1 MRTSITSRYNYAAR
15 AQHFRP
21 SPVRGVFDI
30 SMKPGMISLAGGNP
44 DLTVLPLEQLGDAS
58 ARLIRDRGT
67 EVLQYGTGA
76 GVDELREAL
85 TDLMSLSGIRS
96 DADDLLVTSGS
107 QMGIELITTMLCEP
121 GDVVLA
127 ESPTFVGAIG
137 TFLGLEADV
146 VHVDSDDEGLIPAAL
161 RERIRAVHASGKK
174 IGFLY
179 TIPSF
184 SNPTGIRL
192 SLERRRQI
200 VDICRE
206 EGVQIVEDDPYG
218 IISFDGSVVP
228 AMRSLDDSVV
238 YLGTMSKI
246 YSPGLR
252 VGWMLAPRELRD
264 RLQLAS
270 EATTICASVL
280 SQHLALEFLTKFDWR
295 ASVETATGRYRSRAA
310 ALVEGLEEH
319 MPSDVRWTNP
329 TGGFFT
335 WLTLDRDINTESL
348 LQRGIDDGI
357 VFIPGTAFYADGQG
371 TDTIRLAYSLAS
383 EQDLREGARRLAGVI
398 G

>member
-1 MRTSITSRYNYAAR
+1 MTSPNAAR
-15 AQHFRP
+15 YDYARRAEQFRP
-21 SPVRGVFDI
+21 SPVRSVFDI

-44 DLTVLPLEQLGDAS
+44 DLSVLPLAQLGEAS
-58 ARLIRDRGT
+58 AALVRDRGT

-76 GVDELREAL
+76 GVDELRETLADFM
-85 TDLMSLSGIRS
+85 TLSGIHA
-96 DADDLLVTSGS
+96 DAADLLVTSGS
-107 QMGIELITTMLCEP
+107 QMGIELITTMLCDA

-127 ESPTFVGAIG
+127 ESPTYVGAIG
-137 TFLGLEADV
+137 TFLGLEADIE
-146 VHVDSDDEGLIPAAL
+146 HVPCDEEGLIPEAL
-161 RERIRAVHASGKK
+161 LERIRQVRASGRK
-174 IGFLY
+174 ISFLY

-192 SLERRRQI
+192 SLQRRQQI
-200 VDICRE
+200 VDICRA

-218 IISFDGSVVP
+218 IISFDGTVTP

-246 YSPGLR
+246 FSPGLR
-252 VGWMLAPRELRD
+252 VGWMLAPGELRD

-280 SQHLALEFLTKFDWR
+280 SQHLALEFLSGDWR
-295 ASVETATGRYRSRAA
+295 SSVESATARYHSRAK
-310 ALVEGLEEH
+310 ALVSGLEEH
-319 MPSDVRWTNP
+319 MPASARWTTP

-335 WLTLDRDINTESL
+335 WLTLESETSTEEL
-348 LQRGIDDGI
+348 LQPGIDAGI

-371 TDTIRLAYSLAS
+371 ADAIRLAFSLAD
-383 EQDLREGARRLAGVI
+383 EADLREGARRLSSVLR
-398 G
+398 

>member
-1 MRTSITSRYNYAAR
+1 MRTSIDPRYSYASR

-21 SPVRGVFDI
+21 SPVRAVFDI

-44 DLTVLPLEQLGDAS
+44 DLTVLPLEQLGEAS
-58 ARLIRDRGT
+58 ARLVRDRGT

-76 GVDELREAL
+76 GVTELREAL
-85 TDLMSLSGIRS
+85 TNVMAVSGIRS
-96 DADDLLVTSGS
+96 NADDILVTSGS
-107 QMGIELITTMLCEP
+107 QMGIELITTMLCDA

-137 TFLGLEADV
+137 TFLGLETDIR
-146 VHVDSDDEGLIPAAL
+146 HVECDEQGLIPAAL
-161 RERIRAVHASGKK
+161 RERIRAIRAEGKK

-192 SLERRRQI
+192 PLERRQEI

-218 IISFDGSVVP
+218 IVSFDGSIVP

-280 SQHLALEFLTKFDWR
+280 SQELALEYLTNVDWR
-295 ASVETATGRYRSRAA
+295 SCVATATDRYRSRAA
-310 ALVEGLEEH
+310 ALVEGLQEH

-335 WLTLDRDINTESL
+335 WLNIDRDIDTESL

-357 VFIPGTAFYADGQG
+357 VFIPGTSFFADGQG
-371 TDTIRLAYSLAS
+371 TNTIRLAYSLTS
-383 EQDLREGARRLAGVI
+383 EQDLREGARRLASVLG
-398 G
+398 

>member
-1 MRTSITSRYNYAAR
+1 MRTSVSPRYNYAAR

-85 TDLMSLSGIRS
+85 TDVMSLSGIRS

-121 GDVVLA
+121 DDVVLA

-161 RERIRAVHASGKK
+161 QESIRAVHATGKK

-200 VDICRE
+200 VEICRK

-280 SQHLALEFLTKFDWR
+280 SQHLALEFLTEFDWR
-295 ASVETATGRYRSRAA
+295 ASVETATGRYRARAA

-335 WLTLDRDINTESL
+335 WLTLNRDINTESL

-383 EQDLREGARRLAGVI
+383 EQDLREGARRLAGVLS
-398 G
+398 